1 MTAFGRNIHFL
12 AIIWM
17 HRSHLFH
24 AVALS
29 GKTYCAFKSLPL
41 YFFQCW
47 NLLVTAQISEQ
58 SLIFSL
64 INHIQQSCSTAC
76 KAFCFVST
84 EQRQYY
90 NNKTHS
96 HDKLGTVCGE
106 FNHSISEIIFVQVN
120 SWVFWWIVWYKL
132 WNRKYLP
139 LIYCLKLDFTQ
150 LCFGLV
156 SFSVQ
161 KYFGQHLL

>member
-1 MTAFGRNIHFL
+1 MTAFGWNIHFL

-29 GKTYCAFKSLPL
+29 GKNIRNIAGKTYCAIKSLPL

-47 NLLVTAQISEQ
+47 NLLATAQISEQ
-58 SLIFSL
+58 SLTFSL
-64 INHIQQSCSTAC
+64 INHIQRSWSTAC

-96 HDKLGTVCGE
+96 HDKLRTWQSMWRVQS
-106 FNHSISEIIFVQVN
+106 FNI
-120 SWVFWWIVWYKL
+120 
-132 WNRKYLP
+132 WN
-139 LIYCLKLDFTQ
+139 YCFCSSKWLSL
-150 LCFGLV
+150 LV
-156 SFSVQ
+156 DCVV
-161 KYFGQHLL
+161 